1 MSRIDRRNLA
11 DLGAVSMQPNLTD
24 LRDQLRR
31 LRQLSHDDLT
41 TMLAR
46 MQRDCHALVSTI
58 QNLPS
63 DPEEPIDLAQIRTV
77 VTTLGNSIEALITA
91 TLSGTFREF
100 GGPEELLDDLIT
112 SRRQPTAEELATI
125 VRALDSALQ

>member
-1 MSRIDRRNLA
+1 
-11 DLGAVSMQPNLTD
+11 MQPNLTD

-100 GGPEELLDDLIT
+100 GGPEELLDDLIK
-112 SRRQPTAEELATI
+112 SGRQPTAEELATI